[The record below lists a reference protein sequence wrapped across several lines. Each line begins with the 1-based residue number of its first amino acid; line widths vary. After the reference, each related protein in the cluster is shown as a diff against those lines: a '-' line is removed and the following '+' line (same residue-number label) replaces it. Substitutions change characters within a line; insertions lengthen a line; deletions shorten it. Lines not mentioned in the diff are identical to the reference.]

1 MGRLKFSSPFGR
13 LPRRG
18 RPALLAAKM
27 LVASFVAVIAWGSE
41 VVLLPLDGESV
52 EGELKALSGAKIELE
67 TADGARTIDVKDVQ
81 SVQFSPAGA
90 ANKPQVWLKMVDGSQ
105 LVGLSYQAA
114 DGEATLELL
123 SGDSVKMPTRS
134 IRWVRFREQEGEL
147 AGQWAEIT
155 KGEPE
160 SDLLVIRKTS
170 TRTIEQP
177 GQEPR
182 AVTETALD
190 ELDGTVLSVAHETAK
205 FEFAGESLDVKREK
219 IEGIVYFHPVKRE
232 LPAAVCRVLDADGS
246 TWTARSI
253 ELSSDR
259 LKLVS
264 TAGVSASLP
273 LAQLAQ
279 IDFSSGNVKFLG
291 ELEAEASL
299 GSVSFQPRNMTA
311 TFKQLREPRWV
322 SEGRDRPFGSESLS
336 IGGKTFSRGM
346 VLSSRSRL
354 AYAIPEGMRWFRAEA
369 GLDDAA
375 GPAANLTL
383 ILLADTREVYRHTF
397 SADQPREVQPIELDL
412 ASATRLTIAIEDGSG
427 LDIADQLNLANA
439 RFTK

>member
-1 MGRLKFSSPFGR
+1 MVRLKLSFPLSLPRSGRL
-13 LPRRG
+13 
-18 RPALLAAKM
+18 ALLAAKV
-27 LVASFVAVIAWGSE
+27 LVVVSFLAVVAWGSE
-41 VVLLPLDGESV
+41 VVLLPLDGENV
-52 EGELKALSGAKIELE
+52 EGELKALSSAKIELE
-67 TADGARTIDVKDVQ
+67 TADGVRTIDVKDVQ
-81 SVQFSPAGA
+81 SLQFSPAA
-90 ANKPQVWLKMVDGSQ
+90 STSKPLVWLKMVDGSQ

-114 DGEATLELL
+114 QGEATVELL
-123 SGDSVKMPTRS
+123 SGITLKMPTRS

-147 AGQWAEIT
+147 AKQWGEIA
-155 KGEPE
+155 KQEPA

-170 TRTIEQP
+170 TRSVEQP

-190 ELDGTVLSVAHETAK
+190 ELDGTVLSVGPETAR

-232 LPAAVCRVLDADGS
+232 LPASVCRVIDAAGS
-246 TWTARSI
+246 TWLARSI
-253 ELSSDR
+253 ELSSGR

-264 TAGVSASLP
+264 TAGVPASLP
-273 LAQLAQ
+273 LAELAQ

-291 ELEAEASL
+291 ELEEETFL

-322 SEGRDRPFGSESLS
+322 SEGRDRPFGGESLS
-336 IGGKTFSRGM
+336 IGGKIFTRGM

-354 AYAIPEGMRWFRAEA
+354 AYAIPEEMRWFRAEA
-369 GLDDAA
+369 GLDNAA

-383 ILLADTREVYRHTF
+383 ILIADTREVYRHTF
-397 SADQPREVQPIELDL
+397 SADQPREAQSIELDL